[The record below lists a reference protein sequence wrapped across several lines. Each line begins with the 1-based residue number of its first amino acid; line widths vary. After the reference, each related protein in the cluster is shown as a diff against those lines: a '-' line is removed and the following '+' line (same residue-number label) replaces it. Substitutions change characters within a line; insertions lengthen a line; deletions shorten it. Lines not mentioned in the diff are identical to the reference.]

1 MNVPS
6 AVHIKYGTLDI
17 NMNYG
22 FMYLNTYRI
31 FHNTDSCLLWVIA
44 IGEGVNFTEGEM
56 FP

>member
-31 FHNTDSCLLWVIA
+31 FNNTDSCLLWVIA